1 MTGDDIQQLSD
12 SELCRRLEQRGHHP
26 TVAAEWVA
34 MRGTPETDRSIARL
48 LDRDEA

>member
-12 SELCRRLEQRGHHP
+12 SELRRRLEQRGHHP
-26 TVAAEWVA
+26 TVAAEWV
-34 MRGTPETDRSIARL
+34 MVRGTPETDHTIARL

>member
-1 MTGDDIQQLSD
+1 MTGDDIQHLSD
-12 SELCRRLEQRGHHP
+12 SELRRRLEQRGHHP
-26 TVAAEWVA
+26 AVAFEWVA